1 MRSTLVVLTA
11 LAALSACAG
20 PTVAAPP
27 VGAPA
32 VGAAPASA
40 APASAAPAS
49 VAPAS
54 AGAAPAS
61 AVGPVSKAPGELPAI
76 VRTLLDGRM
85 LRHGIDLGAL
95 ENAVK
100 AGDLAAVAQHAR
112 SIADEPRIAR
122 PVAGSVDDTL
132 NQAIPPTFFDI
143 QDRLHQHAEAL
154 AAAAEARDA
163 GKVKA
168 AYEDLGQTCGQC
180 HRVWFPIF

>member
-27 VGAPA
+27 VGAAPA
-32 VGAAPASA
+32 SAAPASA

-49 VAPAS
+49 VAPVS
-54 AGAAPAS
+54 AAPAS
-61 AVGPVSKAPGELPAI
+61 AVSPVSKAPGELPAI

-180 HRVWFPIF
+180 HRVWFPMPSD